1 MMPATYL
8 TLNSASRLTSCSTRL
23 TARSRLTNP
32 FSRPTVFAVS
42 LGLVLFLGAGGCTS
56 TDGVWPLAR
65 VEKENDPSLAPYV
78 VTPPDVVEE
87 MLKLA
92 EVRKDDLVY
101 DLGSGDGRII
111 ISAARLYGARGIG
124 FELDP
129 DLVRRAQ
136 DNARRA
142 RVDGL
147 VEFYVQDVM
156 TVDLIPATVVTIYL
170 SRDANLK
177 LRPRLLSMLRPGSRV
192 VSHNY
197 DMGDWKPARVL
208 SFRDDAGGEH
218 TLLLWRIPDRR
229 PGG

>member
-1 MMPATYL
+1 MEGAMRGQFRFL
-8 TLNSASRLTSCSTRL
+8 C
-23 TARSRLTNP
+23 
-32 FSRPTVFAVS
+32 PTVFAVS
-42 LGLVLFLGAGGCTS
+42 LGLVLLIGAGGCTS
-56 TDGVWPLAR
+56 IDGAWPLAR
-65 VEKENDPSLAPYV
+65 IKQENDPSLAPYV

-101 DLGSGDGRII
+101 DLGSGDGRIV
-111 ISAARLYGARGIG
+111 ISAARNYSARGIG

-129 DLVRRAQ
+129 DLVRRAR

-142 RVDGL
+142 GVDGL